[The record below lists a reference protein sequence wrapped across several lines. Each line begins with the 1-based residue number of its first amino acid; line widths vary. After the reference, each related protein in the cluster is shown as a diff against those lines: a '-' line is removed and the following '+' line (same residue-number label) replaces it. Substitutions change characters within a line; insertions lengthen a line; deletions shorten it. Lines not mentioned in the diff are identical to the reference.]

1 MVAVGAKNT
10 KRFGEEEEEE
20 RRDFAEAYLYFPPR
34 WEKEIV
40 MDGLCRM
47 MVMGLPIVGTHP
59 LTPIYAA

>member
-10 KRFGEEEEEE
+10 KRFGEEEEEEEE

-34 WEKEIV
+34 WEKDII

-47 MVMGLPIVGTHP
+47 MAMELSIAGTP
-59 LTPIYAA
+59 PFYPA

>member
-10 KRFGEEEEEE
+10 KRFGEEEEEEEEE

-34 WEKEIV
+34 WENDII

-47 MVMGLPIVGTHP
+47 MAMWLPIMGTFYP
-59 LTPIYAA
+59 A